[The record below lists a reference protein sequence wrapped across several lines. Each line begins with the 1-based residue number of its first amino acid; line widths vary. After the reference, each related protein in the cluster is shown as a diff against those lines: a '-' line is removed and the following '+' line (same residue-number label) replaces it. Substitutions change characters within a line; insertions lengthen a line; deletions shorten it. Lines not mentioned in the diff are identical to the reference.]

1 MDILQKIAK
10 ELGVALS
17 QVEGAVK
24 LLDEGSTVPFI
35 ARYRKEATGSLD
47 DEALRKL
54 AERLVYLRA
63 LEERKE
69 GILKSLEE
77 QGVLTDELRADVQKA
92 ETQTRLEDI
101 YLPFRPKK
109 RTRATIA
116 REKGLEPLSVHI
128 MKGMADVRKE
138 AQKYISEA
146 VATAEEAIAGAMDII
161 AESVSEDPAT
171 RGSLR
176 ALLARTAVIIT
187 TGSKENTPYE
197 TYYDYRE
204 EARKMPGHRI
214 LAINRGEKEEILKV
228 SIESDTEGAIRDLKS
243 KFLSGR
249 EENDSIILEALKD
262 SYKRLIFPALE
273 RELRNALTEKA
284 EDGAIIVFKE
294 NLKSVLMQ
302 PPVKGMA
309 VMGYDPGFRTGCKIA
324 VLDDTGKFLENTTI
338 YPTVPQRDVDGS
350 IRKLKTLVKKH
361 SVSVVSLGNGTAS
374 RESEEVL
381 VELIDQLKK
390 EGTNLSYVITNEA
403 GASVY
408 SASELA
414 TKEYPDLD
422 VTVRGAI
429 SIARRLQDPM
439 AELVKIDPKS
449 IGVGQYQHDI
459 TKKKLDE
466 SLTGV
471 VEDCVNKVGV
481 DLNLATPSL
490 LSYVSGINKTLA
502 KNIVDYRDETGRFA
516 SRSELKKVK
525 RLGDKAFEQCAGFLR
540 ITGGKEPL
548 DRTSVHP
555 EAYAATRTIL
565 KELGFNKKD
574 VETGSLS
581 GIEKAAQEFGLAKLM
596 ELTSLGE
603 YTIRD
608 ILKELTK
615 PGRDPRDEL
624 PKPLFKQGVMDLK
637 DLQEGMILTGTV
649 RNVSDFGAFVDIGVH
664 QDGLVHISQL
674 ADVFVKNPL
683 DFVKTGDVVE
693 VRVLEVDI
701 RRKRISLSMK
711 GLGKR
716 K

>member
-24 LLDEGSTVPFI
+24 LLDEGATVPFI

-77 QGVLTDELRADVQKA
+77 QGVLTDELKSDVMKA

-116 REKGLEPLSVHI
+116 KEKGLEPLSVHI
-128 MKGMADVRKE
+128 MKGMPDVRKE
-138 AQKYISEA
+138 ASKYLSEA
-146 VATAEEAIAGAMDII
+146 VASVDDAIAGAMDII
-161 AESVSEDPAT
+161 AESVSEDPAA

-176 ALLARTAVIIT
+176 ALMARTAIIVT
-187 TGSKENTPYE
+187 SGSKENTPYE
-197 TYYDYRE
+197 TYYDYKE

-214 LAINRGEKEEILKV
+214 LAINRGEKEDILKV
-228 SIESDTEGAIRDLKS
+228 SIESDTDGAIRELKA

-249 EENDSIILEALKD
+249 EENDSIILDALRD

-284 EDGAIIVFKE
+284 EDGSIIVFKE

-324 VLDDTGKFLENTTI
+324 VLDDTGKFLENATI
-338 YPTVPQRDVDGS
+338 YPTVPQRDITGS
-350 IRKLKTLVKKH
+350 IRKLKDLVRKH
-361 SVSVVSLGNGTAS
+361 NVSVVSLGNGTAS

-381 VELIDQLKK
+381 VELIEELKK
-390 EGTNLSYVITNEA
+390 EGTSLSYVITNEA

-471 VEDCVNKVGV
+471 VEDCVNRVGV

-502 KNIVDYRDETGRFA
+502 KNIVDYRDETGRFT
-516 SRSELKKVK
+516 SRSDLKKVK

-565 KELGFNKKD
+565 KELGFSKKD
-574 VETGSLS
+574 VEAGSLT
-581 GIEKAAQEFGLAKLM
+581 GIEKAAQEFGLTKLM
-596 ELTSLGE
+596 ELTGLGE

-624 PKPLFKQGVMDLK
+624 PKPLFKQGVMELK